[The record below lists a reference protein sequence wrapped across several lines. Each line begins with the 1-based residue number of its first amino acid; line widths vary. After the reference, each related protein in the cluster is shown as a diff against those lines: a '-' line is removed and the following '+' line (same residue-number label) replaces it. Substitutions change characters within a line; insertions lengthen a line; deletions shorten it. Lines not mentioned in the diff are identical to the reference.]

1 MNVQFGF
8 VCDDVRRED
17 NGKLIFIGAYGS
29 DIVVPELPAVLI
41 LTLAVRVEMKGDEAF
56 EIRVKMGETELRKGK
71 GRIRSDADG
80 GRWML
85 IPSILLDKLTTEG
98 RLDFDIRIGEG
109 DWITACSMPLRLR
122 QQTTAASEPAP
133 PS

>member
-1 MNVQFGF
+1 MKVKFGF
-8 VCDDVRRED
+8 VCDEVRRED
-17 NGKLIFIGAYGS
+17 NGKLIFIGAYSS

-41 LTLAVRVEMKGDEAF
+41 LTLVVRVEMKGDEAF
-56 EIRVKMGETELRKGK
+56 EIRVKMGETQLRKGK

-80 GRWML
+80 GQWVP
-85 IPSILLDKLTTEG
+85 IQSILLDKLTTEG
-98 RLDFDIRIGEG
+98 LLDFEVRLGEG

-122 QQTTAASEPAP
+122 QQTSAASEPAP